1 MKAERLLFRHAIGL
15 AVNAFEKKIR
25 ELTGAGLSARG
36 IETLQVNVG
45 LRCNQRCAHCH
56 VEASPSRNELMTRET
71 MRQVL
76 AAARKTGPRLVDIT
90 GGAPELNPNLR
101 WFVTALRKDGHA
113 VQVRTNLTVL
123 LEPGMETM
131 MRFYKKS
138 GVKLVASL
146 PCYLRPEVDNV
157 RGRGVFKKSLE
168 ALKQLNA
175 IGYGK
180 NPALVLDLVFN
191 PEKDFLPA
199 PQAELEKE
207 YREELGKL
215 GISFNGLL
223 TITNMPAGRFL
234 RNLRRKGHERSYM
247 RLLEKTFN
255 PDTLGKLMCLS
266 QIDVGWDGTVYD
278 CDFNLARGL
287 PARLPS
293 GPQKRPAI
301 ADFDPGSDGRR
312 DIVTGEH
319 CLGCTAG
326 AGSSCGGAL
335 EK

>member
-1 MKAERLLFRHAIGL
+1 MMNG
-15 AVNAFEKKIR
+15 FEKKVR
-25 ELTGAGLSARG
+25 ELTGKGLSTG
-36 IETLQVNVG
+36 KIDTLQVNVG
-45 LRCNQRCAHCH
+45 LRCNQRCTHCH
-56 VEASPSRNELMTRET
+56 VDASPRRKELMTRET

-76 AAARKTGPRLVDIT
+76 AAARKMRPRLVDIT

-101 WFVTALRKDGHA
+101 WFVSALRKEGHA

-123 LEPGMETM
+123 LEPGMEGM
-131 MRFYKKS
+131 MRFYKNS
-138 GVKLVASL
+138 GVKLVASF
-146 PCYLRPEVDNV
+146 PCYMRPEVDNV
-157 RGRGVFKKSLE
+157 RGRGVFDRSLE
-168 ALKQLNA
+168 ALERLNA
-175 IGYGK
+175 VGYGTEK
-180 NPALVLDLVFN
+180 GLVLDLVFN

-199 PQAELEKE
+199 PQADLEKE
-207 YREELGKL
+207 YREALGDL

-234 RNLRRKGHERSYM
+234 KQLRRNGRERSYM
-247 RLLEKTFN
+247 RLLKGTFN

-266 QIDVGWDGTVYD
+266 QIDVGWNGTVYD

-293 GPQKRPAI
+293 SPLESASIGRYDPARDVKREV
-301 ADFDPGSDGRR
+301 
-312 DIVTGEH
+312 VTGEH
-319 CLGCTAG
+319 CFGCTAG

>member
-1 MKAERLLFRHAIGL
+1 MNG
-15 AVNAFEKKIR
+15 FEKKVR
-25 ELTGAGLSARG
+25 ELTGAGLSTGKMR
-36 IETLQVNVG
+36 TLQVNVG
-45 LRCNQRCAHCH
+45 LRCNQRCTHCH
-56 VEASPSRNELMTRET
+56 VDASPRRSELMTPGT
-71 MRQVL
+71 MRQVVS
-76 AAARKTGPRLVDIT
+76 AARKMRPRLVDIT

-101 WFVTALRKDGHA
+101 RFVSALRRDGHP

-123 LEPGMETM
+123 LEPGMEGMT
-131 MRFYKKS
+131 RFYKRS

-146 PCYLRPEVDNV
+146 PCYMRPEVDNV
-157 RGRGVFKKSLE
+157 RGRGVFGRSLE
-168 ALKQLNA
+168 ALGRLNA
-175 IGYGK
+175 AGYGK
-180 NPALVLDLVFN
+180 DPGLVLDLVFN

-199 PQAELEKE
+199 PQGELENE
-207 YREELGKL
+207 YREELGRL

-234 RNLRRKGHERSYM
+234 RNLRRSGREESYM
-247 RLLEKTFN
+247 RLLKRTFN
-255 PDTLGKLMCLS
+255 RDTLGKLMCLS
-266 QIDVGWDGTVYD
+266 QIDVGWDGIVYD

-293 GPQKRPAI
+293 KSRKLPFI
-301 ADFDPGSDGRR
+301 ADYDPGSDARR

-319 CLGCTAG
+319 CFGCTAG

>member
-1 MKAERLLFRHAIGL
+1 MGRPMNE
-15 AVNAFEKKIR
+15 FEKKVR
-25 ELTGAGLSARG
+25 ALTGRGLSTGVIR
-36 IETLQVNVG
+36 TLQVNVG
-45 LRCNQRCAHCH
+45 LRCNQRCTHCH
-56 VEASPSRNELMTRET
+56 VDASPERTELMTRKT

-76 AAARKTGPRLVDIT
+76 AVARKMRPALVDIT
-90 GGAPELNPNLR
+90 GGAPELNPDLR
-101 WFVTALRKDGHA
+101 WLVTALRRDGHA

-123 LEPGMETM
+123 LEPGMGTI
-131 MRFYKKS
+131 MRFYKTS

-168 ALKQLNA
+168 ALRRLNA
-175 IGYGK
+175 IGYGRD
-180 NPALVLDLVFN
+180 PALVLDLVFN

-207 YREELGKL
+207 YREELGRL

-234 RNLRRKGHERSYM
+234 RNIRRKGHERSYM
-247 RLLEKTFN
+247 RLLKDKFN

-266 QIDVGWDGTVYD
+266 QIDIGWDGTVYD

-293 GPQKRPAI
+293 GPQKRPFI
-301 ADFDPGSDGRR
+301 ADYDPGPDGRR
-312 DIVTGEH
+312 AVVTGEH
-319 CLGCTAG
+319 CFGCTAG
-326 AGSSCGGAL
+326 SGSSCGGAL

>member
-1 MKAERLLFRHAIGL
+1 M
-15 AVNAFEKKIR
+15 NSFEKKVR
-25 ELTGAGLSARG
+25 ALTGRGLSTGEIR
-36 IETLQVNVG
+36 TLQVNVG
-45 LRCNQRCAHCH
+45 LRCNQRCTHCH
-56 VEASPSRNELMTRET
+56 VDASPRRSELMTRHT
-71 MRQVL
+71 MREVV
-76 AAARKTGPRLVDIT
+76 AAARKMRPRLVDIT
-90 GGAPELNPNLR
+90 GGAPELNPGLR
-101 WFVTALRKDGHA
+101 WFISALRRDGHA

-123 LEPGMETM
+123 LEPGMGTM
-131 MRFYKKS
+131 MRFYKTR

-157 RGRGVFKKSLE
+157 RGRGVFKKSIE
-168 ALKQLNA
+168 ALKKLNA

-199 PQAELEKE
+199 PQAELENE
-207 YREELGKL
+207 YRRALGRL

-234 RNLRRKGHERSYM
+234 GRLRRKGREKSYM
-247 RLLEKTFN
+247 RLLKSTFN
-255 PDTLGKLMCLS
+255 PDTLGKLMCLT

-278 CDFNLARGL
+278 CDFNLAKGL
-287 PARLPS
+287 PASLPS
-293 GPQKRPAI
+293 NRVRRPAI
-301 ADFDPGSDGRR
+301 ADYDPGADGKRAV
-312 DIVTGEH
+312 VTGEH
-319 CLGCTAG
+319 CFGCTAG

>member
-1 MKAERLLFRHAIGL
+1 MMNG
-15 AVNAFEKKIR
+15 FEKKVR
-25 ELTGAGLSARG
+25 ELTGKGLSTG
-36 IETLQVNVG
+36 NVETLQVNVG
-45 LRCNQRCAHCH
+45 LRCNQRCTHCH
-56 VEASPSRNELMTRET
+56 VAASPRRKELMTRET

-76 AAARKTGPRLVDIT
+76 AVARKMRPRLVDIT

-101 WFVTALRKDGHA
+101 WFVSALRKGGHA

-123 LEPGMETM
+123 LEPGMENM

-138 GVKLVASL
+138 GVKLVASF
-146 PCYLRPEVDNV
+146 PCYMRPEVDNV
-157 RGRGVFKKSLE
+157 RGRGVFDRSLE
-168 ALKQLNA
+168 ALKRLNA

-199 PQAELEKE
+199 PQADLEKE
-207 YREELGKL
+207 YREALGDL

-234 RNLRRKGHERSYM
+234 EQLRRKGRERSYM
-247 RLLEKTFN
+247 RLLKGTFN

-266 QIDVGWDGTVYD
+266 QIDVGWNGTVYD

-293 GPQKRPAI
+293 SPLKSATIGRYDPARD
-301 ADFDPGSDGRR
+301 ARR
-312 DIVTGEH
+312 EVVTGEH
-319 CLGCTAG
+319 CFGCTAG

-335 EK
+335 ER

>member
-1 MKAERLLFRHAIGL
+1 MNG
-15 AVNAFEKKIR
+15 FEKKVR
-25 ELTGAGLSARG
+25 DLTGAGLSTKDLR
-36 IETLQVNVG
+36 TLQVNVG
-45 LRCNQRCAHCH
+45 LRCNQRCTHCH
-56 VEASPSRNELMTRET
+56 VQASPRRNELMTRNT

-76 AAARKTGPRLVDIT
+76 AVARKMRPKLVDIT
-90 GGAPELNPNLR
+90 GGAPELNPDLR
-101 WFVTALRKDGHA
+101 WFVTALRKEGHS

-123 LEPGMETM
+123 LEPGMESM
-131 MRFYKKS
+131 MRFYKMS

-146 PCYLRPEVDNV
+146 PCYMRSEVDNV
-157 RGRGVFKKSLE
+157 RGRGVFDQSLE

-199 PQAELEKE
+199 PQSELENE
-207 YREELGKL
+207 YREALGRL

-234 RNLRRKGHERSYM
+234 EQLRRKGREKAYM
-247 RLLEKTFN
+247 GLLRDNFN
-255 PDTLGKLMCLS
+255 PGTLGKLMCLS
-266 QIDVGWDGTVYD
+266 QMDVGWDGTVYD

-293 GPQKRPAI
+293 GPQKRPVI
-301 ADFDPGSDGRR
+301 ADYDPGTDGRR
-312 DIVTGEH
+312 AVVTGEH
-319 CLGCTAG
+319 CFGCTAG